1 MCESKLLLLATQPLN
16 QPGGSLWM
24 MELDTS
30 SREVMAG
37 EDNGF
42 PVSVQPIKY
51 FWLCIGCSEKY
62 ILHRWTPSG
71 VVLLPR
77 SAWDR
82 QFPTIHTEPN
92 SSKHPMRF
100 HTSARLEA
108 ELSKSA

>member
-1 MCESKLLLLATQPLN
+1 
-16 QPGGSLWM
+16 M
-24 MELDTS
+24 MELEIS
-30 SREVMAG
+30 SREVMDG

-42 PVSVQPIKY
+42 PVFVQPIKY

-77 SAWDR
+77 STGDR
-82 QFPTIHTEPN
+82 QFSTIHNEPN
-92 SSKHPMRF
+92 SSKPHMRF